1 MSATKDRRMM
11 RLMLHRVLLAR
22 LVFIKISKAK
32 VSACLVYQEPFPV
45 LLAMKN
51 VRTAPSTILP
61 VKKKLPLAQNV
72 PRVLIQIAKQHP
84 QCVSVVTPVNMVPN
98 VPNVPLGDIEEA
110 MTKSLIVVVY
120 VMQESF
126 KVMKVDQLVT
136 SVQQENFKTML
147 NKRDAKIAPLATNDL
162 PMTPQYNVLHVQL
175 GCIKM
180 MQDKLPACL
189 VYPEPFP
196 KIHFQALQNV
206 QNVT

>member
-1 MSATKDRRMM
+1 V
-11 RLMLHRVLLAR
+11 LHAQ
-22 LVFIKISKAK
+22 LVSIKMPEDKLR
-32 VSACLVYQEPFPV
+32 ACPVYQEPFPV

-51 VRTAPSTILP
+51 VRTALSTILP
-61 VKKKLPLAQNV
+61 VKKKRPLAQNV

-126 KVMKVDQLVT
+126 KVLKVNQLVT

-162 PMTPQYNVLHVQL
+162 PM
-175 GCIKM
+175 M
-180 MQDKLPACL
+180 MQ
-189 VYPEPFP
+189 
-196 KIHFQALQNV
+196 HNV
-206 QNVT
+206 